1 MSTKIYR
8 LAATK
13 LEVIVSFSYEKT
25 FSALVYPQVNRGFP
39 KTVKVLVS
47 DL

>member
-13 LEVIVSFSYEKT
+13 LEVIVSFSSEKT
-25 FSALVYPQVNRGFP
+25 FSALVYPQVNKWISEDSKGI
-39 KTVKVLVS
+39 S
-47 DL
+47 E